1 MNLLNWFVPSLSI
14 CAICISISSSSAG
27 IVSQVVSFKHCT
39 LKHLDP
45 CIMATSHF
53 LDLQHTCMHSCIFF
67 TGPWSLKTPAYCPP
81 LKVTLY
87 SMSCCPQLYSSSM
100 VWLETTENLR
110 PTTKRLRNK
119 SVICLNNHKC
129 NCEWKKTAIQLRS
142 SFDRIAR
149 PDRRVANV
157 TSLSTDP
164 RELLLYD
171 QTRHPEQ
178 SQIISTLRLPL
189 LSSLHLVPAKQ
200 GWQFNIQ
207 STCHNK
213 FKRLSCYTTVYFFFR
228 HTHLINQNAP

>member
-1 MNLLNWFVPSLSI
+1 MNLPSWFVPFLSI

-45 CIMATSHF
+45 CIMATSHL

-67 TGPWSLKTPAYCPP
+67 TGPWSLNIPAYCPP

-87 SMSCCPQLYSSSM
+87 SMSSCPQLYSSRM

-110 PTTKRLRNK
+110 PLRKRLRNK

-129 NCEWKKTAIQLRS
+129 NCEWKKRLFNCCQALTEL
-142 SFDRIAR
+142 
-149 PDRRVANV
+149 DRRVANV
-157 TSLSTDP
+157 TSRSTDP
-164 RELLLYD
+164 REPLLYD

-200 GWQFNIQ
+200 GWPFNVQ

-213 FKRLSCYTTVYFFFR
+213 FKRLSCYTTVYFLFR

>member
-1 MNLLNWFVPSLSI
+1 MNLLNWFVPFLSI

-45 CIMATSHF
+45 CIMATSHL

-87 SMSCCPQLYSSSM
+87 SMSSCPQLYSSRI

-110 PTTKRLRNK
+110 PMRKRLRNK

-129 NCEWKKTAIQLRS
+129 NCEWKKKNGYSTAVILWQSCQAGSASRKCNE
-142 SFDRIAR
+142 SFYG
-149 PDRRVANV
+149 
-157 TSLSTDP
+157 S
-164 RELLLYD
+164 
-171 QTRHPEQ
+171 
-178 SQIISTLRLPL
+178 
-189 LSSLHLVPAKQ
+189 
-200 GWQFNIQ
+200 
-207 STCHNK
+207 
-213 FKRLSCYTTVYFFFR
+213 KRAAF
-228 HTHLINQNAP
+228 IWPN